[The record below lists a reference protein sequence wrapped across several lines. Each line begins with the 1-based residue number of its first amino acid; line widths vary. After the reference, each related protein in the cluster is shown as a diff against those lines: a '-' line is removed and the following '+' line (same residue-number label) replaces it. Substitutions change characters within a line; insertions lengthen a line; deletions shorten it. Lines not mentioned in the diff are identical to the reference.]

1 MRAAGVI
8 DSLMVPMRNNH
19 VGGTAKKEDLIRL
32 GDLTD
37 FFIPLIGRADHLLVG
52 SIREDNVTA
61 SFINK
66 DSPFSEC

>member
-8 DSLMVPMRNNH
+8 DSLMIPMWNDH
-19 VGGTAKKEDLIRL
+19 VGGTTKKEDLIRL

-52 SIREDNVTA
+52 SIRENNVA
-61 SFINK
+61 AFFIKK
-66 DSPFSEC
+66 DFAFSEC

>member
-8 DSLMVPMRNNH
+8 DSLVVPMRNNH
-19 VGGTAKKEDLIRL
+19 VGGTSKKEDFIWL

-37 FFIPLIGRADHLLVG
+37 FFIPLIGRTDHLLIG

-61 SFINK
+61 SFIKK

>member
-1 MRAAGVI
+1 L
-8 DSLMVPMRNNH
+8 S
-19 VGGTAKKEDLIRL
+19 
-32 GDLTD
+32 D

-61 SFINK
+61 SFIKK